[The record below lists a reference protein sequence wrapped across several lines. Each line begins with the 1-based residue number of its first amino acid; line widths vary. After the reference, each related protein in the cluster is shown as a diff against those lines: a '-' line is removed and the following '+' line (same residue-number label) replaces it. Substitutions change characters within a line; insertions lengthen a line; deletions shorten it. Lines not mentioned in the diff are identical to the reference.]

1 MFKNDTTID
10 QGFNVELFL
19 EDSLHELVP
28 LSRFEPLVLLTASIL
43 ERQCLVLVL
52 ELDHELLL
60 LSFLIKDL
68 IFEEDEDENFVLRVE
83 GVPELRILESKT
95 VKLVLQ
101 DTETWTRRQEQV
113 VWLSWLL

>member
-19 EDSLHELVP
+19 EDSLHELVS
-28 LSRFEPLVLLTASIL
+28 LSRFEALVLLTASIL